1 MQKTDI
7 ETGNSNEI
15 VVYNENE
22 DEYFLSII
30 NAIKKK
36 LSIAQLKINVPVES
50 PVETAIEVNVG
61 DERSAAADATDGRA
75 QAGG

>member
-1 MQKTDI
+1 MIQLILVTRFQVD
-7 ETGNSNEI
+7 
-15 VVYNENE
+15 YNENE

-50 PVETAIEVNVG
+50 PVETAIEVNVDVKNRLVSKRG
-61 DERSAAADATDGRA
+61 ALK
-75 QAGG
+75 

>member
-1 MQKTDI
+1 MIQLILVTRFQVD
-7 ETGNSNEI
+7 
-15 VVYNENE
+15 YNENE

-61 DERSAAADATDGRA
+61 VKHRLASKRGALK
-75 QAGG
+75 

>member
-1 MQKTDI
+1 MIQLILVTRFQVD
-7 ETGNSNEI
+7 
-15 VVYNENE
+15 YNENE

-50 PVETAIEVNVG
+50 PETAIEVNVG
-61 DERSAAADATDGRA
+61 VKNRLASKRGALK
-75 QAGG
+75 